1 MQVSPVMSISKLC
14 LDSNNN
20 LRRWITTDSGLEI
33 TIGQAPDT
41 LSGQT

>member
-1 MQVSPVMSISKLC
+1 MGFEIIS
-14 LDSNNN
+14 LDEEVY
-20 LRRWITTDSGLEI
+20 TGLKI